1 VPIGLHVSKLSTTA
15 IFACTFLVAWSTT
28 TALLPRLI
36 CVLLY
41 QDWLAH
47 FPRHQLLLLRYE
59 DYKAAL
65 PQHLEAVLRF
75 LDVPQPDTATWQA
88 MLDAAVQNTKAYP
101 AMRPDT
107 RQLLRDFYQ
116 PFNTELSQALSGDCR
131 WLWQDVVGRTE
142 GAGALAAASGA
153 GPAA

>member
-1 VPIGLHVSKLSTTA
+1 
-15 IFACTFLVAWSTT
+15 
-28 TALLPRLI
+28 LLPHPL
-36 CVLLY
+36 CWLLY

-59 DYKAAL
+59 DYKKAL

-75 LDVPQPDTATWQA
+75 LDVPQPDAATWQA

-101 AMRPDT
+101 VMRADT

-116 PFNTELSQALSGDCR
+116 PFNTELSQALGGDCR
-131 WLWQDVVGRTE
+131 WLWQDVKSMQDVVSRQDA
-142 GAGALAAASGA
+142 AGAQAPASGA
-153 GPAA
+153 WRAA

>member
-1 VPIGLHVSKLSTTA
+1 MPVDWVCFFHNLPQTDRV
-15 IFACTFLVAWSTT
+15 ACCFLTHLP
-28 TALLPRLI
+28 ALLPN
-36 CVLLY
+36 LLCLPLH

-47 FPRHQLLLLRYE
+47 FPRQQLLLLRYE

-65 PQHLEAVLRF
+65 PQYLEAVLRF

-107 RQLLRDFYQ
+107 RQLLQQFYA
-116 PFNTELSQALSGDCR
+116 PFNKELLQALEGDCR
-131 WLWQDVVGRTE
+131 WLWQDVVRRQE
-142 GAGALAAASGA
+142 AAGA
-153 GPAA
+153 